1 MAGRKENLKSPRS
14 TEEARERG
22 RKGGVASGQVRR
34 EKASLREAVKAALD
48 VVMKGED
55 GKDVSAREAI
65 VAAQMLKALNG
76 DSKAFEVIRDTAGE
90 KPVQKMENEVSGG
103 MALHHEVTPVV
114 AGLLDRLV
122 KEKEGQA

>member
-1 MAGRKENLKSPRS
+1 MAGRKDNLKSPRS

-22 RKGGVASGQVRR
+22 RKGGVASGQARR

-103 MALHHEVTPVV
+103 LE
-114 AGLLDRLV
+114 LIWQ
-122 KEKEGQA
+122 K

>member
-22 RKGGVASGQVRR
+22 RKGGVASGQARR

-48 VVMKGED
+48 VVMKGKD

-76 DSKAFEVIRDTAGE
+76 DSKAFEVIRDTTGE
-90 KPVQKMENEVSGG
+90 KPVQKVENEVSGG
-103 MALHHEVTPVV
+103 LE
-114 AGLLDRLV
+114 LIWQ
-122 KEKEGQA
+122 K